1 MSAAVSPGQ
10 VSGLGEVL
18 VEQTILEMKNIKKS
32 FSGVYALE
40 NINFDLRLGEVHA
53 LLGGNGAG
61 KSTLIKVLGGV
72 YRPDSG
78 EIFIHKK
85 KTDIGSVPEAR
96 KLGIGIIHQEIVLVP
111 HLTVAENIFLGREPA
126 NKLGL
131 RDIRAIFSRAQQMV
145 DQIGVDIDVRRRVE
159 ELTIAQQQLVE
170 IVKEVSF
177 EARILVMDEPTSSLE
192 ENEVKLLFE
201 IIRKLKK
208 QSVSII
214 YISHKMDEIFE
225 ISDRVTVIR
234 DGAYVGTRYTSETN
248 ADELVKLMVGR
259 SFNSLFTR
267 SDVPIEDEVLRVEGL
282 TKKGVFSD
290 ITFSVHK
297 GEVLGFTG
305 LVGAGRSE
313 IMQALFGADHYDK
326 GQVYLRGKPVR
337 FSSASQ
343 AIAHGVAMVPEDRKK
358 QGLVLS
364 GTVGFN
370 ITLAAL
376 RRLSGRMFVRR
387 GSCGRLVDEYIGKL
401 NIKVSSPQQ
410 TISNLSG
417 GNQQK
422 AVIAKW
428 LSTEPEL
435 LILDEPTRGI
445 DVGAKQEIYALIDRL
460 SRQGMAIIM
469 ISSELP
475 EIMNMCDNVCVV
487 REGEIVARL
496 GKAELSQENI
506 MAHATGGV
514 E

>member
-1 MSAAVSPGQ
+1 M
-10 VSGLGEVL
+10 
-18 VEQTILEMKNIKKS
+18 EQTILEMKNIKKS

-40 NINFDLRLGEVHA
+40 NINFDLRRGEVHA

-72 YRPDSG
+72 YKPDAG
-78 EIFIHKK
+78 EILINGKR
-85 KTDIGSVPEAR
+85 TEIGSVAEAR
-96 KLGIGIIHQEIVLVP
+96 RLGIGIIHQEIVLVP

-126 NKLGL
+126 NKIGF
-131 RDIRAIFSRAQQMV
+131 RDVRAIFRRAQQMV

-192 ENEVKLLFE
+192 ENEVRLLFQ
-201 IIRKLKK
+201 IIRRLKS
-208 QSVSII
+208 QAVSII
-214 YISHKMDEIFE
+214 YISHKMDEILE

-234 DGAYVGTRYTSETN
+234 DGYYVGTRDTVETN

-259 SFNSLFTR
+259 SFSSLFTR
-267 SDVPIEDEVLRVEGL
+267 SDVPIGDEVIRVEGL
-282 TKKGVFSD
+282 TRKGVFSD

-313 IMQALFGADHYDK
+313 IMRALFGVDRCDK
-326 GQVYLRGKPVR
+326 GQVYLYGKQVH
-337 FSSASQ
+337 FTSASQ
-343 AIAHGVAMVPEDRKK
+343 AIAHGIAMVPEDRKK

-376 RRLSGRMFVRR
+376 RHLAGRLFVRNSQY
-387 GSCGRLVDEYIGKL
+387 GSLVEDYIGKL
-401 NIKVSSPQQ
+401 NIKASSSQQ
-410 TISNLSG
+410 IISNLSG

-422 AVIAKW
+422 TVIAKW
-428 LSTEPEL
+428 LSTEPGL

-445 DVGAKQEIYALIDRL
+445 DVGAKQEIYMLIDRL

-487 REGEIVARL
+487 REGRIVARL
-496 GKAELSQENI
+496 EKAELSQENI